1 MTKLSRMTSPQVT
14 QGSGFDKPAK
24 QRIVEAADRLFRRNG
39 IRINSA
45 TIAHEAHSNP
55 ETVTK
60 YFGHGDRLIGRF
72 VRSLIEES
80 ERYWRDVE
88 ARHPDDPHAQLRWW
102 MFYEQERMTDAVRPE
117 VLLARTAAELLR
129 SPQDAAF
136 VEIAQYWQK
145 ERRRVVG
152 LCERAGLRK
161 PAELGD
167 KLLLLVHGARN
178 ERGAY
183 GAYAPSRLLH
193 QAGDDLMTAHGAA
206 PAPLFD
212 WADLED

>member
-1 MTKLSRMTSPQVT
+1 MTKLPRMTSLQVT

-24 QRIVEAADRLFRRNG
+24 ERIAEAADRLFRRYG
-39 IRINSA
+39 IKINSA
-45 TIAHEAHSNP
+45 TIAHEANSNLA
-55 ETVTK
+55 TVAK
-60 YFGHGDRLIGRF
+60 YFGHGDRLIDRF

-80 ERYWRDVE
+80 EGYWRDVE

-102 MFYEQERMTDAVRPE
+102 MFFEQERMTDALRPE

-129 SPQDAAF
+129 GPQDAAF
-136 VEIAQYWQK
+136 AEIAQYWQK

-152 LCERAGLRK
+152 LCDKAGLRK

-183 GAYAPSRLLH
+183 GRHAPSRLLH
-193 QAGDDLMTAHGAA
+193 QAGDDLMAAHGAA

-212 WADLED
+212 WADLDD